1 VQIQDVVL
9 SGIQDLQR
17 ITHDTLREQQIPGAG
32 HEYRKI
38 VGSEGLEY
46 NLSLNLSRQ
55 TFDELAA
62 AGDSLV
68 VWCQDE
74 NEGKF
79 HAIMELAGSRNIY
92 DPSLILALLNLLV
105 RDNVFTPEEFNPKA
119 FA

>member
-17 ITHDTLREQQIPGAG
+17 ITHGTLREQQIPGAG

-79 HAIMELAGSRNIY
+79 HAIMELAGSQSVY
-92 DPSLILALLNLLV
+92 DRRIILTRLNLLV
-105 RDNVFTPEEFNPKA
+105 RDNVFALDKFNPKV